1 MKTFKMLRTLDI
13 AEAQRSL
20 ATYARRRR
28 KEPVIVTDRGK
39 PLMVLVPLERGVDV
53 ESVSLSMNPEF
64 IAMIE
69 RSRALHKPG
78 TGLSLEEVRRR
89 LGMKRPSARKIG

>member
-1 MKTFKMLRTLDI
+1 MKVFRMFKTLEI
-13 AEAQRSL
+13 GKAEASL
-20 ATYARRRR
+20 ASYARRLRGG
-28 KEPVIVTDRGK
+28 PVIVTDRGK
-39 PLMVLVPLERGVDV
+39 PLMVLVPVDKGDV

-78 TGLSLEEVRRR
+78 TGLSAAEVRRR
-89 LGMKRPSARKIG
+89 LGIKRSPARKVG